1 MHNIKKITVLFLAA
15 ISVFT
20 LLLSCKHD
28 TIPAPPDVP
37 AVLDTTVCFENDV
50 LPIFQSYCAK
60 ADCHDTI
67 SATYDFKFNSYANI
81 VRHWISPGDTAG
93 SRVFQILKHDNSN
106 RMPLP
111 PLNPLTTDQITLIAR
126 WINQGAKNTVGCA
139 PICNTNNFTYSS
151 GVKPILQ
158 THCLGCHGGTA
169 EAGNSI
175 TLDSYEGVKG
185 QAGGNILLQAITH
198 TGSLTP
204 MPQNGAKLNDCKI
217 TIIRKW
223 IEAGAP
229 NN

>member
-1 MHNIKKITVLFLAA
+1 MIKKITVLF
-15 ISVFT
+15 F
-20 LLLSCKHD
+20 LLLPVFILFFSCKHD
-28 TIPAPPDVP
+28 TLPVLPDLPV
-37 AVLDTTVCFENDV
+37 VLDTTVCFENDV

-67 SATYDFKFNSYANI
+67 SATYDFKFNSYENI
-81 VRHWISPGDTAG
+81 LRHWISPGDASG
-93 SRVFQILKHDNSN
+93 SRVFQILAHDNSN

-111 PLNPLTTDQITLIAR
+111 PLNPLTTEQINLIAR

-139 PICNTNNFTYSS
+139 PTCNSNNFSYSV

-169 EAGNSI
+169 EAGNFI
-175 TLDSYEGVKG
+175 LLNTYDEVKQ
-185 QAGGNILLQAITH
+185 QAVGNVLLQAITH
-198 TGSLTP
+198 SGTLPP
-204 MPQNGAKLNDCKI
+204 MPQNGARLNDCKI
-217 TIIRKW
+217 AIIRKW